1 VIGVVDAGTR
11 PPLWRGLTVGIA
23 LPDRAFGAA
32 IDIDGLL
39 AEPDLHFQATQGS
52 SRLMLM
58 PRLGAFTRLLL
69 EWETLP
75 EIGRF
80 TATTY
85 PQGSGAAGTFDEREL
100 ARLETWMRDVAVVLH
115 ENRDLIRASAERAVR
130 DASAGAETSLPDHLP
145 PRTHVVSAIVGTRVT
160 GPAADSELGVIDV
173 GAPRILPHRP
183 GSDEMVFTE
192 RATGR
197 VVGRRITERSG
208 DDIVSV
214 ELRPEVPG
222 TTEATLAAA
231 YEQHIV
237 REVLFDDLWQTF
249 VHLVA
254 GLEAPASVAYLA

>member
-1 VIGVVDAGTR
+1 MVDAGTR

-39 AEPDLHFQATQGS
+39 VEPDLHFQATPGS

-85 PQGSGAAGTFDEREL
+85 PQGAGAAGAFDARQL

-115 ENRDLIRASAERAVR
+115 ENRDLVRASAERAVR
-130 DASAGAETSLPDHLP
+130 DASTGAETSLPDAVP
-145 PRTHVVSAIVGTRVT
+145 PRSHVVSAVVGTRVT
-160 GPAADSELGVIDV
+160 GPSADSAIGVIDV
-173 GAPRILPHRP
+173 GAPVILPHRP
-183 GSDEMVFTE
+183 ESDEMVFTE

-197 VVGRRITERSG
+197 IVGRRITERSG

-214 ELRPEVPG
+214 ELRPEGPG
-222 TTEATLAAA
+222 TTEAVLAAA

-249 VHLVA
+249 VHLIA
-254 GLEAPASVAYLA
+254 GLEAPASVAYFA